1 MSDDLVFCSQCGA
14 QSTGGA
20 GFCQKC
26 GARLTA
32 AASAAAPPPPGA
44 AYPAAAAQAYPAA
57 TSPAYPAVPVLP
69 EGYYGGF
76 WIRLAA
82 YLIDKV
88 LLGIVIAPFYFILI
102 FPNVL
107 RIIQQAQENRE
118 PSPELFAGMFG
129 AIFMFAGAALVGSW
143 LYEALLT
150 SSSWQATVG
159 KRILRLKVTDDHGN
173 RISFAR
179 ATGRFFAKILSGWIM
194 YVGFIMIAFMERKRG
209 LHDVICGTQVLR
221 Y

>member
-1 MSDDLVFCSQCGA
+1 MTDNVVFCTECGA
-14 QSTGGA
+14 QSTGIA
-20 GFCQKC
+20 EFCQKC
-26 GARLTA
+26 GARLAATA
-32 AASAAAPPPPGA
+32 MTPQPTTAVGS
-44 AYPAAAAQAYPAA
+44 YPAAAAPATSAA

-76 WIRLAA
+76 WIRVAA
-82 YLIDKV
+82 YLIDHV

-102 FPNVL
+102 FPSVL
-107 RIIQQAQENRE
+107 RIIQQAQENTE
-118 PSPELFAGMFG
+118 PSPELFVGMFG
-129 AIFMFAGAALVGSW
+129 SIFMFAGAALVGSW

-150 SSSWQATVG
+150 SSSWQGTVG
-159 KRILRLKVTDDHGN
+159 KRILRLKVTDDQGN

-179 ATGRFFAKILSGWIM
+179 ATGRFFAKILSGWVM
-194 YVGFIMIAFMERKRG
+194 YVGFIMVAFMERKRG

>member
-1 MSDDLVFCSQCGA
+1 MADNLVFCTQCGA
-14 QSTGGA
+14 QSSGEA

-26 GARLTA
+26 GARLA
-32 AASAAAPPPPGA
+32 AAAAVAAPAPRGEGYPAAAAP
-44 AYPAAAAQAYPAA
+44 AYPAAA
-57 TSPAYPAVPVLP
+57 SPAYPAVPVLP

-76 WIRLAA
+76 WIRVAA
-82 YLIDKV
+82 YLIDHV
-88 LLGIVIAPFYFILI
+88 LLGIVVAPFYFLLI

-107 RIIQQAQENRE
+107 KIIQQAQENSE
-118 PSPELFAGMFG
+118 PSPEVFASMFG
-129 AIFMFAGAALVGSW
+129 AIFMFAGAAFVGNW

-150 SSSWQATVG
+150 SSSWQGTVG
-159 KRILRLKVTDDHGN
+159 KRILRLKVTDDQGN

-179 ATGRFFAKILSGWIM
+179 ATGRFFAKILSGMVM
-194 YVGFIMIAFMERKRG
+194 YVGFIMVAFMERKRG